1 LAVADSEVTVVWGG
15 ITQKIN
21 ANAQGGWTTSFA
33 PSDIPTN
40 DGPYTVTATANGI
53 TSSRQILLDTTLPA
67 TSALT
72 TAAALQGFDVAT
84 GSADAVI
91 ASADAAD
98 LMIGGNGNSI
108 IRGGEGYDVL
118 YGDGSGP
125 AQGVDN
131 DIFVWGSGDAGL
143 GARDVIRDFTAWNG
157 TSSYTPDLSALLS
170 EYQAGTSDVSQWI
183 SLQNSVTL
191 PGKTGALLTSDIDGL
206 GASTVMQNT
215 FLENASLA
223 TNNPNQ
229 LISGG
234 VILA

>member
-1 LAVADSEVTVVWGG
+1 
-15 ITQKIN
+15 
-21 ANAQGGWTTSFA
+21 
-33 PSDIPTN
+33 
-40 DGPYTVTATANGI
+40 
-53 TSSRQILLDTTLPA
+53 
-67 TSALT
+67 
-72 TAAALQGFDVAT
+72 
-84 GSADAVI
+84 
-91 ASADAAD
+91 
-98 LMIGGNGNSI
+98 MIGGNGNNI

-118 YGDGSGP
+118 NGDGSGP
-125 AQGVDN
+125 AQGVYN

-143 GARDVIRDFTAWNG
+143 GVRDVIRDFTAWNG

-170 EYQAGTSDVSQWI
+170 GYQAGTSDVSQWI